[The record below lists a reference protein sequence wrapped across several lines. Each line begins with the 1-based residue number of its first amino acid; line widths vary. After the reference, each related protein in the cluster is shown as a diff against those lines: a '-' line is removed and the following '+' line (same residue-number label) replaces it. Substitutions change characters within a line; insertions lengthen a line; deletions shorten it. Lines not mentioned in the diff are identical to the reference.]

1 MPAGETT
8 ETFTADSARGEDVTN
23 VRIAV
28 IGTGFAGLGMAVR
41 LQQEGYDD
49 FVVLER
55 GGSVGGT
62 WRDNT
67 YPGCACD
74 VPSHLYSLSFAP
86 NAEWSN
92 SFSSQPEIYEYLKGV
107 ARESGVERRVRFN
120 CEVTDATWDDD
131 AKVWNLTT
139 ATGPD
144 NQGKIRAKFVV
155 AGIGGLIDPKLPEVP
170 GLADFPG
177 EVFHSARWN
186 HDYDLEGKRVA
197 VIGTGASAIQ
207 FVPKIQPRVGKLHLF
222 QRTPSWIAARGSHDF
237 SPRRRQLYKRFPAL
251 RKAHRSALY
260 WSRELL
266 TLAFIKQPKLM
277 AVPRQAGLRHLHS
290 QVKDPELRRKL
301 TPDYEFGCKRALIS
315 NDFYPAVSQPN
326 VEVLTEGLVEVR
338 GNFVVGA
345 DGSEREVDAIILG
358 TGFDVTNLPGTKIF
372 NGRGG
377 VNMKEM
383 WSGAPSA
390 NRTTTVAGFPNVFV
404 LGGPNFATGHMSV
417 VEMFEHQFVYVLD
430 ALKKV
435 ERHGLASVEVR
446 PEALARFNADL
457 DRKMAKTVWMKGGC
471 DSWYIDASGRNSTLW
486 PDWTFAHAKM
496 TSEFDLSEH
505 VVVREADLARGAER
519 ELAAA

>member
-1 MPAGETT
+1 M
-8 ETFTADSARGEDVTN
+8 TASSRTNTMESTLEAGEDVTD
-23 VRIAV
+23 VRVAV

-55 GGSVGGT
+55 GSTVGGT

-92 SFSSQPEIYEYLKGV
+92 SFSSQPEIYEYLKRV
-107 ARESGVERRVRFN
+107 AHETGVEQRVRFD
-120 CEVTDATWDDD
+120 CEVTDASWDDD

-139 ATGPD
+139 ATGSD
-144 NQGKIRAKFVV
+144 IRAQFVV
-155 AGIGGLIDPKLPEVP
+155 AGIGGLIDPKLPDVP
-170 GLADFPG
+170 GLDEFEG

-207 FVPKIQPRVGKLHLF
+207 FVPKIQPAVRQMHLF

-237 SPRRRQLYKRFPAL
+237 SPRRKRLYKRFPAL
-251 RKAHRSALY
+251 RKLHRKTLF

-266 TLAFIKQPKLM
+266 TLAFIKEPRLM
-277 AVPRQAGLRHLHS
+277 AIPRGAGLKHLHS

-326 VEVLTEGLVEVR
+326 VELLTEGLVEVR
-338 GNFVVGA
+338 GNVVVGA
-345 DGSEREVDAIILG
+345 DGTEREVDAIILG
-358 TGFDVTNLPGTKIF
+358 TGFEVTNFPGTKIF
-372 NGRGG
+372 NGRDG
-377 VNMKEM
+377 VNLNEM
-383 WSGAPSA
+383 WSGAPAA
-390 NRTTTVAGFPNVFV
+390 NRTTTVAGFPNVFI

-417 VEMFEHQFVYVLD
+417 VEMFEHQYVYVLD
-430 ALKKV
+430 ALARRSSWV
-435 ERHGLASVEVR
+435 SPASRSSPRRR
-446 PEALARFNADL
+446 PASTPISTARWP
-457 DRKMAKTVWMKGGC
+457 RP
-471 DSWYIDASGRNSTLW
+471 SG
-486 PDWTFAHAKM
+486 
-496 TSEFDLSEH
+496 
-505 VVVREADLARGAER
+505 
-519 ELAAA
+519 